1 VVPARLVTRAIPAIG
16 PGQKSANS
24 TRSTSLPV
32 ALTKLE
38 LVGRAAQWGARR
50 GVEFDLGRLNEWT
63 KKGLV
68 VDDDRNRGDNDRKR
82 AIYRY
87 GCPLLSAC
95 PAGAAA
101 LCTRDQAD
109 RRNPDYA
116 VPQPLQREAARGS
129 GTTCARVRAKINA
142 QARSVRL
149 DQEGAIPPKHKESLI
164 RSLGQGD
171 DRFVAANIVLPG
183 AQIIEVMRAA
193 RNPDP
198 ESAQRNPKIASA
210 ETIPV
215 AVLGSLLGGLMAAED
230 DDVGEAERLLRNTS
244 NSELEAARSTLL
256 SIRQVF
262 ASAPIASSKVILGP
276 LREAYLASFAQPEFV
291 TVQMVNMLRLSALS
305 AELPFEELLRVY
317 GFTME

>member
-1 VVPARLVTRAIPAIG
+1 
-16 PGQKSANS
+16 
-24 TRSTSLPV
+24 LPV

-38 LVGRAAQWGARR
+38 LLGRAAQWGARR

-82 AIYRY
+82 ATYRY
-87 GCPLLSAC
+87 GC
-95 PAGAAA
+95 
-101 LCTRDQAD
+101 RYY
-109 RRNPDYA
+109 RR
-116 VPQPLQREAARGS
+116 VLQVLRLYARGIRQTDEILIMLFLNRYS
-129 GTTCARVRAKINA
+129 VKPHEAREPLAREFARVRAKINA
-142 QARSVRL
+142 QARSVRF

-198 ESAQRNPKIASA
+198 ESARRNPKIASA

-215 AVLGSLLGGLMAAED
+215 AVLRSLLGGLMVAED
-230 DDVGEAERLLRNTS
+230 DDVGEAERLLRNAS

-291 TVQMVNMLRLSALS
+291 TVQLVNMLRLSALS
-305 AELPFEELLRVY
+305 AQLPFEELLSVY

>member
-1 VVPARLVTRAIPAIG
+1 
-16 PGQKSANS
+16 
-24 TRSTSLPV
+24 LPV
-32 ALTKLE
+32 ALTKAQ
-38 LVGRAAQWGARR
+38 LVERAARWGANRK
-50 GVEFDLGRLNEWT
+50 VKFHESLLNEWT
-63 KKGLV
+63 RKGLV
-68 VDDDRNRGDNDRKR
+68 VDDDRDRGDNYKKR
-82 AIYRY
+82 PTYRY
-87 GCPLLSAC
+87 GCRYYRRVLQVLRLYARRIRQTDEILIMLFINGYGVKAHEVREPLS
-95 PAGAAA
+95 
-101 LCTRDQAD
+101 
-109 RRNPDYA
+109 
-116 VPQPLQREAARGS
+116 REFARGR
-129 GTTCARVRAKINA
+129 TKINA
-142 QARSVRL
+142 QARSFRF
-149 DQEGAIPPKHKESLI
+149 DQQGVIPPKHTESLI
-164 RSLGQGD
+164 RSLGQAD

-183 AQIIEVMRAA
+183 AQMIEVMRAA

-198 ESAQRNPKIASA
+198 ESARRNPKIASA

-291 TVQMVNMLRLSALS
+291 TVQLVNMLRLSALS
-305 AELPFEELLRVY
+305 AQLPFEELLRVY